1 MRNIKLNEKGYI
13 GDLLWMLGVISV
25 IIFFL
30 ALFLSIFFLRFQTSQ
45 SVVSGIVYDTT
56 NNQFISGNTNFCIRA
71 GINTYVG
78 SQTNQTCYCLPPHSP
93 YINLINKATQDKT
106 IKVIVTSNPY
116 IVIQSPFT
124 CRANT
129 KVVKE

>member
-1 MRNIKLNEKGYI
+1 MSNIKLNEKGYI
-13 GDLLWMLGVISV
+13 GEIIAVIF
-25 IIFFL
+25 IL
-30 ALFLSIFFLRFQTSQ
+30 ALFLSMFLSIFFLRFQTSQ

-56 NNQFISGNTNFCIRA
+56 NNNFISGNTTFCIRA

-93 YINLINKATQDKT
+93 YINLINKAAQDKT